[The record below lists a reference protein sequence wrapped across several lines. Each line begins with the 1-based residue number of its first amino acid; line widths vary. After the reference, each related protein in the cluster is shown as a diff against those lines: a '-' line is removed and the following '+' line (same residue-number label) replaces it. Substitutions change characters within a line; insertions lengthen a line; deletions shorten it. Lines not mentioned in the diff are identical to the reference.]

1 MTDELADGRLNR
13 RGFLGRGAA
22 LAAAGGLAAGC
33 RSDDD
38 PLLAEYP
45 DLPENRAALPPN
57 GRHVVIIGAGLSG
70 LMAACELLDR
80 GFRVTILE
88 KNATPGGR
96 LRAWRD
102 REFGTPRPEAD
113 WPGYPIEHGTHIILG
128 FYNNFREFLGRHG
141 LRVRDRSIND
151 PLPAISFAYPDG
163 TIDDRHESRLPA
175 PLHGHALLRGLTAL
189 SAEEDAQIGIRQALK
204 VAAFNATDPAEVAYL
219 DGISLADWARAV
231 GFPEASIGAL
241 FDPVMDM
248 ANFHLSEQTSALY
261 LHRFVGAMMGH
272 WRDLYRVHFFQD
284 STQET
289 IIEPLQRYIE
299 ARGGVIRFNA
309 EVDEIVVA
317 DGRVSRVRA
326 KPPEPWAFVCP
337 ICGEVHEFEPERCRR
352 CGWAGGG
359 FRPQAAGP
367 VEVDA
372 DWALLA
378 VDIPGAQRLFRAPPF
393 ADEPFF
399 APVQKLPT
407 SSIAVLYL
415 WYPRLAGKGRWH
427 DHFGERECLMTSG
440 FATLGTTLNLTL
452 LKAPSYG
459 ESGADVIETQIARI
473 DAIEGLGEAEI
484 AARVDADLRALIPDL
499 PPFADHR
506 LMRWDNF
513 STMTV
518 GAEANRPDM
527 FTPIDNFLIL
537 GDFNRLEHNCI
548 LMEKVTV
555 NVRRAVNH
563 MLDREGIAGGR
574 LTILPSETP
583 NPLVRLAR
591 RTCSV
596 KA

>member
-1 MTDELADGRLNR
+1 MTDGKTSGRLDR
-13 RGFLGRGAA
+13 RSFLGRGAA
-22 LAAAGGLAAGC
+22 LAAAGGLASGC
-33 RSDDD
+33 RAEDD

-45 DLPENRAALPPN
+45 EVPENRTELPPN

-70 LMAACELLDR
+70 LMAGCELLDR

-141 LRVRDRSIND
+141 LSVRPRSIND

-175 PLHGHALLRGLTAL
+175 PLHGYALLRGLKQL
-189 SAEEDAQIGIRQALK
+189 SPADDARIGLRQALK
-204 VAAFNATDPAEVAYL
+204 VAAFDCRNEDEVAYL

-231 GFPEASIGAL
+231 GFPEASIAAL

-248 ANFHLSEQTSALY
+248 ANFHLSETSSALY

-309 EVDEIVVA
+309 EVDEIIVEE
-317 DGRVSRVRA
+317 GRAARVRA
-326 KPPEPWAFVCP
+326 KPPAPWAFVCP
-337 ICGEVHEFEPERCRR
+337 ICGEVHEFEPDRCRR
-352 CGWAGGG
+352 CGWGGGG
-359 FRPQAAGP
+359 FRSQAAGP
-367 VEVDA
+367 IDVEA
-372 DWALLA
+372 DWVLLA
-378 VDIPGAQRLFRAPPF
+378 VDIPGAKRLFRAPPF
-393 ADEPFF
+393 ADDAFF

-415 WYPRLAGKGRWH
+415 WYPRIDGKGRWH

-440 FATLGTTLNLTL
+440 FPTLGTTLNLTL

-459 ESGADVIETQIARI
+459 DSGADVIETQIARI
-473 DAIEGLGEAEI
+473 DAIAGLTELEI
-484 AARVDADLRALIPDL
+484 AARVDAELRALIPDL

-518 GAEANRPDM
+518 GAEANRPAM
-527 FTPIDNFLIL
+527 QTPIANFLIL
-537 GDFNRLEHNCI
+537 GDYNRLDHNCI

-555 NVRRAVNH
+555 NVRRAVNF
-563 MLDREGIAGGR
+563 LLEREGIEGGR

-583 NPLVRLAR
+583 NAFVRLAR